1 MGTLWV
7 DTLLDSAA
15 SWFLSI
21 NNDFGKETK
30 SKVAFEE
37 GMKS

>member
-1 MGTLWV
+1 MTVYKLWVSWV

-30 SKVAFEE
+30 LQS
-37 GMKS
+37 GI

>member
-1 MGTLWV
+1 MGTLGV

-21 NNDFGKETK
+21 NNDFGKEIK
-30 SKVAFEE
+30 AKVVLEE

>member
-1 MGTLWV
+1 MCTLGV

-21 NNDFGKETK
+21 NNDLGKETK
-30 SKVAFEE
+30 SKVVLEE
-37 GMKS
+37 GTKS